1 MVSVALL
8 IALVSLLLLK
18 PPWIQE
24 HHAAE
29 GHEWAYSGAE
39 GPEHWGDVRP
49 ENGGWKVG
57 QEQAP
62 IGIRSAEKAELPAI
76 EFNYKTSPLKIVNN
90 GHTIQINYAP
100 GSKISVAGKEYE
112 VVQFHF
118 HHPSEEKIQGQGYD
132 MVTHI
137 VHKDSEGRLA
147 VVAVLMKT
155 GHENPFVQ
163 SLWAHLPRVPGKE
176 QAIENASVN
185 IADLLPAGQGY
196 YTFAPSLTPPPC
208 TAAVRSSLL

>member
-1 MVSVALL
+1 MVSATLL
-8 IALVSLLLLK
+8 IALVSLLLLN

-29 GHEWAYSGAE
+29 GHEWSYSGAE
-39 GPEHWGDVRP
+39 GPEHWGDLGP
-49 ENGGWKVG
+49 ENAVCKLGH
-57 QEQAP
+57 EQSP
-62 IGIRSAEKAELPAI
+62 IDIRSAEKAELPAI
-76 EFNYKTSPLKIVNN
+76 EFDYKTSPLKIVNN

-112 VVQFHF
+112 VVQFHC

-185 IADLLPAGQGY
+185 IADLFPPGKAITPSPGSRQQPPAHE
-196 YTFAPSLTPPPC
+196 
-208 TAAVRSSLL
+208 AVR